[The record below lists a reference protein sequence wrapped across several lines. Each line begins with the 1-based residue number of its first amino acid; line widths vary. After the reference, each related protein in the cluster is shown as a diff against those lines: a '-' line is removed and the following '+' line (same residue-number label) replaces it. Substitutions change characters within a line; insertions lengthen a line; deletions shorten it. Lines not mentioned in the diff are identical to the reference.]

1 MAVSQTEN
9 GNEIKLEFRYFITSL
24 TDLSEFAGAVRKHW
38 VIENNLHW
46 SLDIIFREDASR
58 AKKIIHL

>member
-1 MAVSQTEN
+1 MNELGMAVSQTEN

-38 VIENNLHW
+38 G
-46 SLDIIFREDASR
+46 LDIIFREDASR